1 MKKKTLFEDKEMGTI
16 LLEAIRLYEPE
27 ENTFNHFKKLFERFT
42 VPELKSWA
50 DNLIPLLKHKKIEV
64 VSNKDNLQKKSNIE
78 SQGEKILCH
87 QQNL

>member
-16 LLEAIRLYEPE
+16 QLGAIRLYEPE

-50 DNLIPLLKHKKIEV
+50 DNLIP
-64 VSNKDNLQKKSNIE
+64 
-78 SQGEKILCH
+78 
-87 QQNL
+87 